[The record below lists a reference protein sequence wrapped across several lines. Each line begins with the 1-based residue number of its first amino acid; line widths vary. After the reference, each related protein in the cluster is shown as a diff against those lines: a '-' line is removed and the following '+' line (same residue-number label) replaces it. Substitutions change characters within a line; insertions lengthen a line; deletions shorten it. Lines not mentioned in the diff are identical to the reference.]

1 MHPLQNN
8 DRPISI
14 GEAFIQDRNA
24 GSNDQNAIKLKITQA
39 NSVELLKIIKQ
50 YGVHLDEH
58 NRKCIC
64 PFPFHANE
72 KTASF
77 FYYKN
82 TNSFYC
88 FGCKNGGG
96 PVNFVSLFEDIPK
109 NEAAAKI
116 TSKFQVDP
124 NIIVKKSADFVDR
137 QHLMLGFSE
146 LVRNFIFDNL
156 DDKHALEYSEKVGL
170 IFDTINLRHNLD
182 NAGLKSLIKK
192 LQIKLE
198 QYKCQ
203 QH

>member
-14 GEAFIQDRNA
+14 GEAFIQDRNI
-24 GSNDQNAIKLKITQA
+24 GSNDQDAVRVLITQA
-39 NSVELLKIIKQ
+39 NSIDLLKIIKQ
-50 YGVHLDEH
+50 YGVHLDEY

-64 PFPFHANE
+64 PFPFHSNE

-77 FYYKN
+77 FYYKD

-96 PVNFVSLFEDIPK
+96 PVNFVSLFENILK
-109 NEAAAKI
+109 GEAATKI
-116 TSKFQVDP
+116 TSKFHVDP
-124 NIIVKKSADFVDR
+124 NIIVKNSADFVDR
-137 QHLMLGFSE
+137 QHLMLDFSE

-156 DDKHALEYSEKVGL
+156 DDNHALEYSEKVGL

-182 NAGLKSLIKK
+182 NAGLKSLSKSSN
-192 LQIKLE
+192 
-198 QYKCQ
+198 
-203 QH
+203 